1 MYKAV
6 KVIKSA
12 SGWGGPLTIQPT
24 EERNKIVSITGGG
37 IDSVAK
43 KIAQLTGAEAIDGF
57 SKGVPDSQIACVVI
71 NCGGTLRC
79 GVYPKKNI
87 PTVNLTPVGQS
98 GPLAEFIREDI
109 YVSGVVESGV
119 LSADLSEEELV
130 KVGETAQAEPAD
142 TMPAASVANT
152 QEENWVARGG
162 KALAGFAT
170 TCVQG
175 AKQAVDV
182 SVKEVIPFMVFMS
195 LLLGILD
202 YTGLGALLGRTLYP
216 ALGTLPGLLILV
228 TICALPMISPLVG
241 SGALIGQVLSV
252 IVGYGIMIG
261 QFPIWLALPAF
272 FAVDAQVGCDFIPV
286 GLSMGDAESSTVDIG
301 VPTILLSRLF
311 TGPIAVVIAF
321 FLAQAMHPFAEAA
334 FQIEGIFDMMG
345 QMMP

>member
-6 KVIKSA
+6 KIIKSA
-12 SGWGGPLTIQPT
+12 SGWGGPLTVQPT

-37 IDSVAK
+37 IDPVAK

-57 SKGVPDSQIACVVI
+57 STGVPDTRIACVVI

-109 YVSGVVESGV
+109 YVSGVVESGIV
-119 LSADLSEEELV
+119 PVDLSEELV
-130 KVGETAQAEPAD
+130 QVE
-142 TMPAASVANT
+142 AAS
-152 QEENWVARGG
+152 QEASPAEDKPEAPVEDSKEDNWVTRSG
-162 KALAGFAT
+162 KVLAGFAT

-182 SVKEVIPFMVFMS
+182 SIKEVIPFMVFMS
-195 LLLGILD
+195 LLLGILE
-202 YTGLGALLGRTLYP
+202 YTGLGAFLGRTLYP
-216 ALGTLPGLLILV
+216 ALGTLPGLLVLV
-228 TICALPMISPLVG
+228 IICALPMISPLVG

-286 GLSMGDAESSTVDIG
+286 GLSMGDAESTTIDVG

-311 TGPIAVVIAF
+311 TGPIAVIIAF
-321 FLAQAMHPFAEAA
+321 FLAQAMHPFAEVH
-334 FQIEGIFDMMG
+334 FQIEGIFDMIG